1 MSVFRF
7 QDLAT
12 HLLDTRNLTPET
24 NILSYSIMQIDLSVQ
39 NVTKTFKD
47 FVAVDKV
54 SFDVPDGQ
62 FFSILGPS
70 GCGKTTLLRMIAG
83 LTEPTEGSIEIR
95 GKSMIGIPP
104 NKRPVNLI
112 FQHLA
117 LFPMMDV
124 GGNIA
129 FGLKRRG
136 ENKTVIEEKVNAI
149 LERVDL
155 TGFGDKKVD
164 QLSGGQRQ
172 RVAIARCLVLEP
184 AVLLL
189 DEPLGA
195 LDLKLREQMKVELK
209 KLQAKVGTTFV
220 YITHDQS
227 EALVMSDHVAVMN
240 QGVYE
245 QIDTPQ
251 NLYNNPQTPFVAKF
265 VGDNNAWSGKIQQ
278 CTENIAE
285 VGISEGNVFRTK
297 LREVLQPGDEVDLFL
312 RPEAMLIQPDPSL
325 SNLNRFEVIVKDI
338 LFDGANSRLLAHP
351 LDDDTELLIALP
363 QNRQFDYIKENDK
376 IEIGW
381 DEQSGIC
388 FAREK
393 NPS

>member
-1 MSVFRF
+1 
-7 QDLAT
+7 
-12 HLLDTRNLTPET
+12 
-24 NILSYSIMQIDLSVQ
+24 MQIDLSVQ
-39 NVTKTFKD
+39 NVTKKFKD
-47 FVAVDKV
+47 FMAVDNV
-54 SFDVPDGQ
+54 SFEVPDGQ

-95 GKSMIGIPP
+95 GQSMLGISP

-117 LFPMMDV
+117 LFPMMNV
-124 GGNIA
+124 GENIA

-136 ENKTVIEEKVNAI
+136 DSKAVISEKVAAI

-155 TGFGDKKVD
+155 IGFGDKKVD
-164 QLSGGQRQ
+164 QLSGGQKQ

-240 QGVYE
+240 QCK
-245 QIDTPQ
+245 D
-251 NLYNNPQTPFVAKF
+251 
-265 VGDNNAWSGKIQQ
+265 SR
-278 CTENIAE
+278 AE
-285 VGISEGNVFRTK
+285 VETTEGPVFRTTV
-297 LREVLQPGDEVDLFL
+297 RENLQPGAEVDLFL

-325 SNLNRFEVIVKDI
+325 SDLNRFEVIVKDI

-351 LDDDTELLIALP
+351 LDADAELLIALP
-363 QNRQFDYIKENDK
+363 QTRQFDYIRKNDK

-388 FAREK
+388 FPRKE
-393 NPS
+393 NQD

>member
-1 MSVFRF
+1 
-7 QDLAT
+7 
-12 HLLDTRNLTPET
+12 
-24 NILSYSIMQIDLSVQ
+24 MQIDLSVQ
-39 NVTKTFKD
+39 NVTKKFKD

-104 NKRPVNLI
+104 NMRPVNLI

-124 GGNIA
+124 GENIA
-129 FGLKRRG
+129 FGLKRRR
-136 ENKTVIEEKVNAI
+136 ESKAVIKEKVNTI

-155 TGFGDKKVD
+155 TGFADKKID
-164 QLSGGQRQ
+164 QLSGGQKQ

-265 VGDNNAWSGKIQQ
+265 VGENNAWSGKIRQ
-278 CTENIAE
+278 CDDNAAE
-285 VGISEGNVFRTK
+285 VETLDGNVFHTK
-297 LREVLQPGDEVDLFL
+297 LRDVFRPGDDVDLFL

-325 SNLNRFEVIVKDI
+325 TDLNRFEVIIKDI

-351 LDDDTELLIALP
+351 LDADTELLIALP
-363 QNRQFDYIKENDK
+363 QNRQFDYIKVDDK

-381 DEQSGIC
+381 DQMSGIC

>member
-1 MSVFRF
+1 
-7 QDLAT
+7 
-12 HLLDTRNLTPET
+12 
-24 NILSYSIMQIDLSVQ
+24 MQIDLSVQ
-39 NVTKTFKD
+39 HVTKTFKE
-47 FVAVDKV
+47 FVAVDNV
-54 SFDVPDGQ
+54 SFEVPDGQ

-83 LTEPTEGSIEIR
+83 LTEPSDGNIEIR
-95 GKSMIGIPP
+95 GQSMLGMAP

-117 LFPMMDV
+117 LFPMMNV
-124 GGNIA
+124 EQNIA

-136 ENKTVIEEKVNAI
+136 ETRAVIEKKVDAI
-149 LERVDL
+149 LERVEL
-155 TGFGDKKVD
+155 EGFGEKEID
-164 QLSGGQRQ
+164 QLSGGQKQ

-184 AVLLL
+184 TVLLL

-240 QGVYE
+240 QGVFE
-245 QIDTPQ
+245 QVDTPQ
-251 NLYNNPQTPFVAKF
+251 NLYNDPQTPFVAEF
-265 VGDNNAWSGKIQQ
+265 VGDNNAWSGTIRQSDDR
-278 CTENIAE
+278 TAE
-285 VGISEGNVFRTK
+285 IETSEGNVFRTK
-297 LREVLQPGDEVDLFL
+297 LREPMQAGMAVDLFL
-312 RPEAMLIQPDPSL
+312 RPEAMLIQPDASL
-325 SNLNRFEVIVKDI
+325 SGLNRFEVIVKDI

-351 LDDDTELLIALP
+351 PETDTELLIALP
-363 QNRQFDYIKENDK
+363 QTRQFDTIKKNDK

-381 DEQSGIC
+381 NEQSGIC
-388 FAREK
+388 FAKK
-393 NPS
+393 NHQE

>member
-1 MSVFRF
+1 
-7 QDLAT
+7 
-12 HLLDTRNLTPET
+12 
-24 NILSYSIMQIDLSVQ
+24 MQIDLSVQ
-39 NVTKTFKD
+39 EVTKKFKE
-47 FVAVDKV
+47 FVAVDNV
-54 SFDVPDGQ
+54 SFEVPDGS

-83 LTEPTEGSIEIR
+83 LTEPTEGRIMIR
-95 GKSMIGIPP
+95 GKSMQGIPP

-124 GGNIA
+124 KENIA

-136 ENKTVIEEKVNAI
+136 DSKADIKKKVETI
-149 LERVDL
+149 LKRVDL
-155 TGFGDKKVD
+155 SGFGDKKVD
-164 QLSGGQRQ
+164 QLSGGQMQ

-240 QGVYE
+240 QGVFE
-245 QIDTPQ
+245 QIGSPQ
-251 NLYNNPQTPFVAKF
+251 SLYNDPQTPFVAQF
-265 VGDNNAWSGKIQQ
+265 VGDNNAWSGQIRQ
-278 CTENIAE
+278 CTDLIAE
-285 VGISEGNVFRTK
+285 VETAEGAVFHTK
-297 LREVLQPGDEVDLFL
+297 VREPLQPSVEVDLFL
-312 RPEAMLIQPDPSL
+312 RPEAMLIQPDPDLAS
-325 SNLNRFEVIVKDI
+325 LNRFEVIVKDI
-338 LFDGANSRLLAHP
+338 LFDGANSRLMAHP
-351 LDDDTELLIALP
+351 VNADTELLIALP
-363 QNRQFDYIKENDK
+363 QTRQYDYIQKNDK

-381 DEQSGIC
+381 NEQSGIC
-388 FAREK
+388 FPKSRAG
-393 NPS
+393 

>member
-1 MSVFRF
+1 
-7 QDLAT
+7 
-12 HLLDTRNLTPET
+12 
-24 NILSYSIMQIDLSVQ
+24 MQIDLAVK
-39 NVTKTFKD
+39 NVTKKFKD
-47 FVAVDKV
+47 FIAVNNV
-54 SFDVPDGQ
+54 SFEVPDGS

-83 LTEPTEGSIEIR
+83 LTEPTEGAIEIR
-95 GKSMIGIPP
+95 GESMLGIAP

-117 LFPMMDV
+117 LFPMMNV
-124 GGNIA
+124 AENIA
-129 FGLKRRG
+129 FGLRRRR
-136 ENKTVIEEKVNAI
+136 ENKTAIKTKVQKI

-155 TGFGDKKVD
+155 AGFGQKKTD

-184 AVLLL
+184 TVLLL

-251 NLYNNPQTPFVAKF
+251 NLYSNPKTPFVARF
-265 VGDNNAWSGKIQQ
+265 VGDNNSWCGRIRECQDD
-278 CTENIAE
+278 NAE
-285 VGISEGNVFRTK
+285 IETDEGAVFRTK
-297 LREVLQPGDEVDLFL
+297 IRKPLPPGAAVDLFL
-312 RPEAMLIQPDPSL
+312 RPEAMLIQPDASL
-325 SNLNRFEVIVKDI
+325 SALNRFEVVVKDI

-351 LDDDTELLIALP
+351 PNTDTELLIALP
-363 QNRQFDYIKENDK
+363 QNRQYDYIKKDDK

-381 DEQSGIC
+381 DAQSGVC
-388 FAREK
+388 FPHTHGKRKKSEK
-393 NPS
+393 QEIA

>member
-1 MSVFRF
+1 
-7 QDLAT
+7 
-12 HLLDTRNLTPET
+12 
-24 NILSYSIMQIDLSVQ
+24 MQIDLSVQ
-39 NVTKTFKD
+39 NVTKAFKD
-47 FVAVDKV
+47 FVAVDNV
-54 SFDVPDGQ
+54 SFEVPDGQ

-83 LTEPTEGSIEIR
+83 LTEPTEGEIEIR
-95 GKSMIGIPP
+95 GQSMLGIAP

-124 GGNIA
+124 RENIA

-136 ENKTVIEEKVNAI
+136 ESKADIQKKVETI

-155 TGFGDKKVD
+155 AGFGDKKVD
-164 QLSGGQRQ
+164 QLSGGQMQ

-209 KLQAKVGTTFV
+209 KLQAKVGTTFI

-240 QGVYE
+240 KGVFE
-245 QIDTPQ
+245 QIDSPQ
-251 NLYNNPQTPFVAKF
+251 NLYNSPRTPFVAQF
-265 VGDNNAWSGKIQQ
+265 VGDNNAWSGRIRQ
-278 CTENIAE
+278 CDENAAE
-285 VGISEGNVFRTK
+285 VETSEGNVFRTK
-297 LREVLQPGDEVDLFL
+297 LREPLQAGAEVDLFL

-325 SNLNRFEVIVKDI
+325 SRLNRFEVIVKDI

-351 LDDDTELLIALP
+351 TNADTELLIALP
-363 QNRQFDYIKENDK
+363 QTRQFDYIRKNDK

-381 DEQSGIC
+381 NEISGIC
-388 FAREK
+388 FSR
-393 NPS
+393 S

>member
-1 MSVFRF
+1 
-7 QDLAT
+7 
-12 HLLDTRNLTPET
+12 
-24 NILSYSIMQIDLSVQ
+24 MQIDLSVQ
-39 NVTKTFKD
+39 NVTKTFKE

-83 LTEPTEGSIEIR
+83 LTEPTDGDIEIR
-95 GKSMIGIPP
+95 GKSMLGIAP

-117 LFPMMDV
+117 LFPMMNV
-124 GGNIA
+124 EQNIA
-129 FGLKRRG
+129 FGLKRRR
-136 ENKTVIEEKVNAI
+136 ESKADITKKVDTI
-149 LERVDL
+149 LERVEL
-155 TGFGDKKVD
+155 SGFGEKEID
-164 QLSGGQRQ
+164 QLSGGQKQ

-184 AVLLL
+184 TVLLL

-240 QGVYE
+240 KGVFE

-251 NLYNNPQTPFVAKF
+251 NLYSDPQTPFVAQF
-265 VGDNNAWSGKIQQ
+265 VGDNNAWSGIIRQ
-278 CTENIAE
+278 CDDKIAE
-285 VGISEGNVFRTK
+285 IETSEGYVFRTK
-297 LREVLQPGDEVDLFL
+297 LREALSAGTAVDLFL
-312 RPEAMLIQPDPSL
+312 RPEAMLIQPDTSL
-325 SNLNRFEVIVKDI
+325 SGLNRFEVVVKDI

-351 LDDDTELLIALP
+351 RETDTELLIALP
-363 QNRQFDYIKENDK
+363 QIKLKSGGTKCRESASQKTDDRCQKTEDRWQMTDDRRQKTDSLEFGIGNGECGIKK
-376 IEIGW
+376 G
-381 DEQSGIC
+381 
-388 FAREK
+388 
-393 NPS
+393 

>member
-1 MSVFRF
+1 
-7 QDLAT
+7 
-12 HLLDTRNLTPET
+12 
-24 NILSYSIMQIDLSVQ
+24 MQIALSVKQ
-39 NVTKTFKD
+39 VTKTFDD
-47 FVAVDKV
+47 FIAVNNV
-54 SFDVPDGQ
+54 SFDVADGS

-83 LTEPTEGSIEIR
+83 LTEPTAGTIEIR
-95 GKSMIGIPP
+95 GKSMLGISP

-117 LFPMMDV
+117 LFPMMNV
-124 GGNIA
+124 GENIA
-129 FGLKRRG
+129 FGLRRRG
-136 ENKTVIEEKVNAI
+136 DARATVKKKINTI

-155 TGFGDKKVD
+155 GGFDNKKID
-164 QLSGGQRQ
+164 QLSGGQKQ

-227 EALVMSDHVAVMN
+227 EALVMSDNVAVMN
-240 QGVYE
+240 QGLFE

-251 NLYNNPQTPFVAKF
+251 NLYNSPETPFVAQF
-265 VGDNNAWSGKIQQ
+265 VGDNNAWSGRIRKCDDKTAEIET
-278 CTENIAE
+278 TEGPRFHTRVRA
-285 VGISEGNVFRTK
+285 K
-297 LREVLQPGDEVDLFL
+297 LATGTGVDLFL

-325 SNLNRFEVIVKDI
+325 TRLNRFEVIVKDL

-351 LDDDTELLIALP
+351 LHADTELLIALP
-363 QNRQFDYIKENDK
+363 QTRQYDYIQKNDK

-381 DEQSGIC
+381 DEKSGIC
-388 FAREK
+388 FPR
-393 NPS
+393 N

>member
-1 MSVFRF
+1 
-7 QDLAT
+7 
-12 HLLDTRNLTPET
+12 
-24 NILSYSIMQIDLSVQ
+24 MQIALSVKQ
-39 NVTKTFKD
+39 VTKAFDD
-47 FVAVDKV
+47 FVAVNNV
-54 SFDVPDGQ
+54 SFDVADGS

-83 LTEPTEGSIEIR
+83 LTEPASGTIEIR
-95 GKSMIGIPP
+95 GKSMLGISP

-117 LFPMMDV
+117 LFPMMNV
-124 GGNIA
+124 GENIA
-129 FGLKRRG
+129 FGLRRRG
-136 ENKTVIEEKVNAI
+136 ETRATINKKVKTI

-155 TGFGDKKVD
+155 AGFDSKKID
-164 QLSGGQRQ
+164 QLSGGQKQ

-227 EALVMSDHVAVMN
+227 EALVMSDQVAVMN
-240 QGVYE
+240 QGVFE

-251 NLYNNPQTPFVAKF
+251 NLYNHPETPFVAQF
-265 VGDNNAWSGKIQQ
+265 VGDNNAWSGRIRK
-278 CTENIAE
+278 CDDKTAE
-285 VGISEGNVFRTK
+285 IETAEGTRFHTK
-297 LREVLQPGDEVDLFL
+297 VRVMLKPGAEVDLFL

-325 SNLNRFEVIVKDI
+325 TRLNRFEVIVKDL

-351 LDDDTELLIALP
+351 LHADTELLIALP
-363 QNRQFDYIKENDK
+363 QTRQYDYIQKNDK

-381 DEQSGIC
+381 DEKSGIC
-388 FAREK
+388 FPR
-393 NPS
+393 N